1 MKEMKC
7 RERTKTV
14 TINKADTAVPVI
26 GAGSWGTAIA
36 VSLASGGNDVVLWGR
51 NRVSMNETSETRENK
66 KYLPGVIIPES
77 VQITS
82 DLKYAVSG
90 RKIVIFVVPA
100 QAFRE
105 TFENASAFLDPGT
118 IVVNCAKGIE
128 LGTLKRISE
137 IASEIRPDL
146 PFVVLS
152 GPSHAEEVGRLMPT
166 TLTAASDDE
175 ECAKLVQDLFMTESM
190 RVYTNNDVTGV
201 EIGGALKNII
211 ALAAGISDGMGY
223 GDNAKAALMTRGLTE
238 MARMGERM
246 GGNRLTF
253 MGLAGLGDLIV
264 TCTSMHSRN
273 RRCGILI
280 GKGEAPA
287 DAIKHVGMVVEG
299 IHTTEAVYQLAGK
312 LGVEMPITEQLHHV
326 IEGSVTGPEAVK
338 NLMLRKRKNEGD
350 D

>member
-1 MKEMKC
+1 MTTDKKE
-7 RERTKTV
+7 R
-14 TINKADTAVPVI
+14 AVSVI
-26 GAGSWGTAIA
+26 GAGSWGTAISI
-36 VSLASGGNDVVLWGR
+36 SLASGGHDVILWGR
-51 NRVSMNETSETRENK
+51 NREKMSEAAASRENR
-66 KYLPGVIIPES
+66 KYLQDVKIPEN
-77 VQITS
+77 VEITS
-82 DLKYAVSG
+82 DLEYAL
-90 RKIVIFVVPA
+90 RDRDIVIFVVPA

-105 TFENASAFLDPGT
+105 TFANASEYLKPGT
-118 IVVNCAKGIE
+118 VVVNCAKGIE
-128 LGTLKRISE
+128 LGTLKRVSE
-137 IASEIRPDL
+137 IVKEIRPDL

-175 ECAKLVQDLFMTESM
+175 GCAKLIQDLFMTESM
-190 RVYTNNDVTGV
+190 RVYTNDDVVGV
-201 EIGGALKNII
+201 EVGGALKNII

-238 MARMGERM
+238 MARMGEKM
-246 GGNRLTF
+246 GGERITF

-280 GKGEAPA
+280 GQGVEPSE
-287 DAIKHVGMVVEG
+287 AIKQVGMVVEG
-299 IHTTEAVYQLAGK
+299 IQTTEAAYQLSKK
-312 LGVEMPITEQLHHV
+312 LNVEMPITEQLHLV
-326 IEGSVTGPEAVK
+326 IEGSVKGPEAVR